1 MELLHISLA
10 LALRICQ
17 PVLVLKQFC
26 GDFITFV
33 IALGRDYLAVI
44 SDAVIDQVA
53 VRIVCVMMPYQD
65 ELSVFYSHQFHIFPG
80 YFSHKF
86 ICQQC
91 LVFRLETQCDVSD
104 RLFDLRIK
112 LPLVVETI
120 RYFPDISQQY
130 TVGVDDFRVV
140 LAHYVTDTAAEG
152 FPFLDLANHD
162 GLPSPCLY
170 RTIISLSFCRS
181 SVTVFWV
188 RWNPA

>member
-1 MELLHISLA
+1 MEFLHVGLA
-10 LALRICQ
+10 LVLGVCQ
-17 PVLVLKQFC
+17 PVLVLKQFR
-26 GDFITFV
+26 GDFITLV
-33 IALGRDYLAVI
+33 IALGRDYLTII

-53 VRIVCVMMPYQD
+53 VRIVCVMVSYKNK
-65 ELSVFYSHQFHIFPG
+65 LSVFYPHQFHIFPG

-91 LVFRLETQCDVSD
+91 LVFRFEAQCDVPD
-104 RLFDLRIK
+104 RLFYLRIK
-112 LPLVVETI
+112 LPLVVETV

-140 LAHYVTDTAAEG
+140 LAHHVTDTAAEG
-152 FPFLDLANHD
+152 FPFLDFANHD
-162 GLPSPCLY
+162 GLLSPCLY

-181 SVTVFWV
+181 SVTVLCV

>member
-1 MELLHISLA
+1 MEFLHVSLA
-10 LALRICQ
+10 LALGVCQ
-17 PVLVLKQFC
+17 SVLVLKQFR
-26 GDFITFV
+26 GDFITLV
-33 IALGRDYLAVI
+33 VALGRDYLAVI
-44 SDAVIDQVA
+44 PDAVVDQVA

-65 ELSVFYSHQFHIFPG
+65 ELGILYTHQLHVFPG

-91 LVFRLETQCDVSD
+91 LVFRFEAQCDVPD
-104 RLFDLRIK
+104 RLFYLRIK
-112 LPLVVETI
+112 LPLVVETV

-140 LAHYVTDTAAEG
+140 FTHHVAYTAAEG
-152 FPFLDLANHD
+152 FPFLDLSNHD
-162 GLPSPCLY
+162 GLLSPCLY
-170 RTIISLSFCRS
+170 WTIISLSFCRS

>member
-1 MELLHISLA
+1 MLQSCLDGIEDFVFHTLRSMEFLHISLA

-26 GDFITFV
+26 GDFITLV
-33 IALGRDYLAVI
+33 IALGRDYLAII

-65 ELSVFYSHQFHIFPG
+65 ELSVLYFHQFHIFLG

-91 LVFRLETQCDVSD
+91 LVFRLETQCDVPD
-104 RLFDLRIK
+104 RLFYLRIK
-112 LPLVVETI
+112 LPLVVETV

-130 TVGVDDFRVV
+130 T
-140 LAHYVTDTAAEG
+140 
-152 FPFLDLANHD
+152 
-162 GLPSPCLY
+162 
-170 RTIISLSFCRS
+170 I
-181 SVTVFWV
+181 
-188 RWNPA
+188 